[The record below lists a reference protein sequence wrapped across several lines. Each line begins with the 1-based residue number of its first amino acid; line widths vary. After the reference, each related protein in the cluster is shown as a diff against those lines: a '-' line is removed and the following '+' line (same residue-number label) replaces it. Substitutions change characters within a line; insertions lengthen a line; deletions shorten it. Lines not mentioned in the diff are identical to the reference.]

1 LKEYSKTNSLQ
12 YRQIEQLVQDA
23 GDMTVFRRYWQYM
36 EFMCATYTQDG
47 PKNSTTFK
55 SLLTPTY
62 HDVESQSIYIQYFY
76 LK

>member
-47 PKNSTTFK
+47 PKDLTTFK
-55 SLLTPTY
+55 SL
-62 HDVESQSIYIQYFY
+62 
-76 LK
+76 